1 MIIERSN
8 QGSLGKSDSETGK
21 NFCCYLLL
29 NALGINSNLHAGSDE
44 SIESEKEPEEE
55 KAESVILP
63 PLTQPK
69 KVELVGLTI
78 VREY

>member
-1 MIIERSN
+1 MLLPIIECS
-8 QGSLGKSDSETGK
+8 
-21 NFCCYLLL
+21 
-29 NALGINSNLHAGSDE
+29 GINSNLHAGSDE
-44 SIESEKEPEEE
+44 SVESEKEPEEE

-78 VREY
+78 VRE

>member
-1 MIIERSN
+1 MLLPIIECSGD
-8 QGSLGKSDSETGK
+8 QLQ
-21 NFCCYLLL
+21 F
-29 NALGINSNLHAGSDE
+29 AGSDE
-44 SIESEKEPEEE
+44 SVESEKEPEEE

-78 VREY
+78 VREYIIVLLIRNDFFL